1 MNFEDFMKLS
11 KENPEKLEEF
21 AKKNFKDN
29 KAEMQKIIDHID
41 DYDSF
46 ALITV
51 RGGEARITKRGN
63 PFELMAVGEAVKNDA
78 EKMLNSLPNKAQ
90 DAAAMMAF
98 MNMLKGAKDDE

>member
-46 ALITV
+46 ALITIQ
-51 RGGEARITKRGN
+51 GGEAHIIKRGN
-63 PFELMAVGEAVKNDA
+63 PLELMAAGETVKNDA
-78 EKMLNSLPNKAQ
+78 EKMMKNLPNGAQ
-90 DAAAMMAF
+90 NAAAMMAV